1 MNSPVTVGHV
11 LLTRFNLPS
20 PGVEQLIRARDGW
33 LRERVELFERYC
45 LPSVLG
51 QTEKRFSWIV
61 YFDEQSP
68 QWLKE
73 WARAHAVAN
82 AFTPIYRTEV
92 PCDVLLADIRATAHG
107 DEKWLLTTNLDNDDG
122 LAIDFVE
129 RVRAAALAANERSAI
144 YLTRGL
150 IRGPAGLFLRE
161 DRDNAFCSVVE
172 SSEEAVTCWADWH
185 NRLSMT
191 MPTIQIGGEPAWLQ
205 VVHGSN
211 VSNRVRGR
219 LVTPNPYRHLFG
231 RGLSDSATPI
241 RSTLLRDRVIGAPM
255 RRIRDATRGGIKS
268 VAITVLGK
276 SGLDRAKSAVAFARR
291 SHVSTKG
298 IS

>member
-1 MNSPVTVGHV
+1 MSSSVTIGHV

-20 PGVEQLIRARDGW
+20 QGVEQLIRAREGW
-33 LRERVELFERYC
+33 LRERVDLFERYC

-68 QWLKE
+68 QWLKD
-73 WARAHAVAN
+73 WASAHADAG
-82 AFTPIYRTEV
+82 AFTPIYRTDV
-92 PCDVLLADIRATAHG
+92 PRDVLLADIAGTAYG
-107 DEKWLLTTNLDNDDG
+107 NETWLLTTNLDNDDG

-129 RVRAAALAANERSAI
+129 RLRATAVAADGRTAI
-144 YLTRGL
+144 YLTCGL

-172 SSEEAVTCWADWH
+172 PTEQAVTCWADWH

-191 MPTIQIGGEPAWLQ
+191 MPTIAVGGGPAWLQ

-219 LVTPNPYRHLFG
+219 LVTPDPYCQVFRQ
-231 RGLSDSATPI
+231 GLSDLATPT
-241 RSTLLRDRVIGAPM
+241 RSALLRDRVIGAPT
-255 RRIRDATRGGIKS
+255 RRTRDATRGGIKS
-268 VAITVLGK
+268 AAMAILGK
-276 SGLDRAKSAVAFARR
+276 SGFDRARNVVALARR
-291 SHVSTKG
+291 PHTSTRGVS
-298 IS
+298 